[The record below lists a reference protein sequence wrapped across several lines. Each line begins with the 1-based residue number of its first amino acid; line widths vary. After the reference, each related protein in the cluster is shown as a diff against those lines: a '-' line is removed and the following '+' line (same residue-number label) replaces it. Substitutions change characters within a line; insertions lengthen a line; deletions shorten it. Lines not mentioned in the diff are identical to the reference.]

1 MALGKIKADTL
12 EHSTA
17 GSVDTQYVVKS
28 IPKAFFQADLE
39 AGGGPVVEQSIN
51 ISSITDVQSGQH
63 DFTYTSSF
71 AQRTYA
77 CVTGGGGSIA
87 NNTLANV
94 STSTAGKLTSKVRAD
109 TQYVHTTAFDP
120 SECAIASIGDLA

>member
-17 GSVDTQYVVKS
+17 GSLDTKYVVAGS
-28 IPKAFFQADLE
+28 PRAWFQANLE
-39 AGGGPVVEQSIN
+39 TPVVQQSIN
-51 ISSITDVQSGQH
+51 IASITDVQAGRH
-63 DFTYTSSF
+63 DFTYTNNF

-77 CVTGGGGSIA
+77 CPTGGGGSTS

-94 STSTAGKLTSKVRAD
+94 ATPTDGKLTSKVRAD
-109 TQYVHTTAFDP
+109 TQYAHTTVFDP
-120 SECAIASIGDLA
+120 AECCIASIGDLA

>member
-1 MALGKIKADTL
+1 MASELRVNTL
-12 EHSTA
+12 KDASGNNSVATSTVA
-17 GSVDTQYVVKS
+17 QGS
-28 IPKAFFQADLE
+28 PKAFFQADLE
-39 AGGGPVVEQSIN
+39 ESGGPVVEQSMN

-77 CVTGGGGSIA
+77 CLTGGGGSIA

-109 TQYVHTTAFDP
+109 TQYAHTTAFNP
-120 SECAIASIGDLA
+120 PECAIASIGDLA